1 VAVALAI
8 TVGAYP
14 RLNAPLAV
22 EFTHM
27 CVMKP
32 ASSSYVVRRALAGV
46 VLDVDDPDAR

>member
-1 VAVALAI
+1 MPAGPGSGRVAVALAI

-32 ASSSYVVRRALAGV
+32 ASRRLWAEDALS
-46 VLDVDDPDAR
+46 